1 VTLAEI
7 RFGIESMDDPTSFT
21 IRGWSRRNPIV
32 WEYRKG
38 EDTETIRSHYPT
50 LSLEQIN
57 GAIAF
62 YLNHKDEVEH
72 VMEERRRAEEA
83 YTAAHPTPPE
93 VKEKFARMRRQM
105 ASRRT

>member
-1 VTLAEI
+1 MMV
-7 RFGIESMDDPTSFT
+7 RDFIERRETGFF
-21 IRGWSRRNPIV
+21 IVGSRVPIDRIV

-62 YLNHKDEVEH
+62 YLDHKDEVEH